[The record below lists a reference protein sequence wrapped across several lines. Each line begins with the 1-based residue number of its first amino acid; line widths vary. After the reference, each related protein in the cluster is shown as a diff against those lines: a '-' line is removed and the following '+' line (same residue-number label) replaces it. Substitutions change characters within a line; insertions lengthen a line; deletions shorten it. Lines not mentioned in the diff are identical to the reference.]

1 VQQGDGTAR
10 EVLDNVRSDVSP
22 PEEEPERKIREIR
35 EVDEKDRSATRPCST
50 HDLTASRNPR

>member
-35 EVDEKDRSATRPCST
+35 DVEEKTRSATRRCSE
-50 HDLTASRNPR
+50 HDLTASRNLR